1 MELLS
6 QRICLFF
13 QLLTCSPVTQ
23 LVKNLPAMQETQETW
38 IWPLGQDDPLEEE
51 MATYSGILA
60 WKIPR
65 TKEPGGIVWGHKEL
79 GAMTKHSTKPCR
91 TIRLFPWSFS
101 VSGLTYRPTLSIT
114 IPLMIV
120 NLIGA
125 NYSLVSFYF
134 AHLRT
139 LCNWNIFNIFTYLPF
154 LFLLWAF
161 VHLKCS

>member
-1 MELLS
+1 MS
-6 QRICLFF
+6 FF
-13 QLLTCSPVTQ
+13 PAFDMLPSDSTGKESACNAGDTGDMDLTH
-23 LVKNLPAMQETQETW
+23 
-38 IWPLGQDDPLEEE
+38 G
-51 MATYSGILA
+51 SG
-60 WKIPR
+60 R
-65 TKEPGGIVWGHKEL
+65 SPGGGNGNLFRYSCLKNPQDKGAWWDIVWGHKEL

-120 NLIGA
+120 NLLGA

-134 AHLRT
+134 AHLQT